1 MFYTGGV
8 DYDSFNNTQVTLSA
22 GETVVEL
29 NVTFV
34 DDSFL
39 ESNETFSGTL
49 SIVSGNSNVDSDTDT
64 ATVTILDEADSMLF
78 LHNFVCS
85 FSCLCLFTCFF
96 VIFHSNIC

>member
-8 DYDSFNNTQVTLSA
+8 DYDSFNNTQVTLPA

-39 ESNETFSGTL
+39 ESNETFSGIL
-49 SIVSGNSNVDSDTDT
+49 SIVSGNSNVTVDSDTNT

-78 LHNFVCS
+78 LHN
-85 FSCLCLFTCFF
+85 LCL
-96 VIFHSNIC
+96 

>member
-8 DYDSFNNTQVTLSA
+8 DYDSFNNTQVTLPA

-39 ESNETFSGTL
+39 ESNETFCGIL
-49 SIVSGNSNVDSDTDT
+49 SIVSGNSNLTVDSDTDT
-64 ATVTILDEADSMLF
+64 ATVTILDETDSMLF
-78 LHNFVCS
+78 LHN
-85 FSCLCLFTCFF
+85 LCL
-96 VIFHSNIC
+96 

>member
-8 DYDSFNNTQVTLSA
+8 DYDSFNNTQVTLPA

-39 ESNETFSGTL
+39 ESNETFSGIL
-49 SIVSGNSNVDSDTDT
+49 SIVSGNSRVTVDSDTDT

-85 FSCLCLFTCFF
+85 FRCCLLVYLFFL
-96 VIFHSNIC
+96 

>member
-8 DYDSFNNTQVTLSA
+8 DYDSFNNTQVTLPA

-39 ESNETFSGTL
+39 ESNETFSGIL

-78 LHNFVCS
+78 LHN
-85 FSCLCLFTCFF
+85 LCL
-96 VIFHSNIC
+96 